1 MKIEKVIIQFIPII
15 LIFLLISYSKFM
27 AIFSNTILGKLI
39 SVSLII
45 IYTSID
51 RILGL
56 FVCSLVILYYQMDY
70 VESMLNMGIF
80 TNFNN
85 DSDNVGLNIVPSM
98 DMNNNNAYYGDD
110 EMYLGGSKYLI
121 GEGFSNHKQGFREEN
136 CEKGVLKYKNMDV
149 RNDMADLVFEEI
161 KFENDNNCNLCSDA
175 CSFSII
181 ESKLNNEI
189 ELIPKNRNN
198 KE

>member
-1 MKIEKVIIQFIPII
+1 MKIEKVVIQFIPII
-15 LIFLLISYSKFM
+15 LFFLLISYSKFM

-85 DSDNVGLNIVPSM
+85 DSDNVGLNIVPSV
-98 DMNNNNAYYGDD
+98 DMGNNAYYGDD

-121 GEGFSNHKQGFREEN
+121 GEGFSNHKQEFREQN

-161 KFENDNNCNLCSDA
+161 KFENDNNCNVCSDA

-181 ESKLNNEI
+181 ETKLNNEI
-189 ELIPKNRNN
+189 ELLPKNRNN

>member
-1 MKIEKVIIQFIPII
+1 MKIEKFIKQFIPII
-15 LIFLLISYSKFM
+15 LIFLLISYSIFM

-39 SVSLII
+39 SVSII
-45 IYTSID
+45 IFYTSID
-51 RILGL
+51 KILGL

-70 VESMLNMGIF
+70 VESMLNMDVFNIF
-80 TNFNN
+80 SSQ
-85 DSDNVGLNIVPSM
+85 SDNDVLNNVSSI
-98 DMNNNNAYYGDD
+98 DMIDNNAYSGDD
-110 EMYLGGSKYLI
+110 HLYLGGSPYI
-121 GEGFSNHKQGFREEN
+121 INEGFSNQKQAFRQQN

-161 KFENDNNCNLCSDA
+161 KFDSDNNCNVCSDA

-181 ESKLNNEI
+181 ESKINNEI
-189 ELIPKNRNN
+189 KLLPKNH

>member
-1 MKIEKVIIQFIPII
+1 MKIEKFIIQFIPII

-39 SVSLII
+39 SVSII
-45 IYTSID
+45 IFYTSID
-51 RILGL
+51 KILGL

-70 VESMLNMGIF
+70 VESMLNMDVFNIF
-80 TNFNN
+80 SSQ
-85 DSDNVGLNIVPSM
+85 SDNDVLNNVSSI
-98 DMNNNNAYYGDD
+98 DMIDNNAYSGDD
-110 EMYLGGSKYLI
+110 HLYLGGSPYI
-121 GEGFSNHKQGFREEN
+121 INEGFSNQKQAFRQQN

-161 KFENDNNCNLCSDA
+161 KFDSDNNCNVCSDA

-181 ESKLNNEI
+181 ESKINNEI
-189 ELIPKNRNN
+189 KLLPKNH

>member
-1 MKIEKVIIQFIPII
+1 MKIEKFIIQFIPII

-70 VESMLNMGIF
+70 VESMLNMDIF
-80 TNFNN
+80 NIFNN
-85 DSDNVGLNIVPSM
+85 QSDNVVLSNVSSVDIIDS
-98 DMNNNNAYYGDD
+98 NAYSGHDHL
-110 EMYLGGSKYLI
+110 YLGGSPYI
-121 GEGFSNHKQGFREEN
+121 INEGFSNHKQAFRQEN

-149 RNDMADLVFEEI
+149 RNDMADLVFEKI
-161 KFENDNNCNLCSDA
+161 KFDTDNNCNVCSDA

-181 ESKLNNEI
+181 ESKLNNEN
-189 ELIPKNRNN
+189 ELLPKNH
-198 KE
+198 KQ